1 MKKFLRNALIGIML
15 AATVT
20 TLFVGCGK
28 NNVTVP
34 VDSSVVVS
42 QEESPGYADYGDAN
56 AETSLYKVY
65 WNDSDS
71 VKESQEQKLIA
82 AREGATVVEGS
93 TMFNGLFKVYQ
104 DAEGGQFI
112 ISNATRVYLTEDGKI
127 PAQAMTELRLEGT
140 GDRVYIRDTDI
151 EVEAAKNAV
160 NDFLRFVDGDQAG
173 YEGRTQISK
182 QSDEVKLL
190 MSQATAARVNNMPS
204 AQTISVY
211 NGYVE
216 VYSLLDAMSEM
227 GYVSDFSAGYT
238 TDEKTGKD
246 VMQFIATINAVGN
259 HFQVQIDVDMETGVV
274 MDAKAD
280 GKEFSLEQAGLDDA
294 KLNCDIPAPGLQ
306 ISLQNVEDLF
316 GWDIEVYAD
325 ESVGEPF
332 INIVTDNRDIAKA
345 ENFVTYQV
353 FSEETATGTE
363 THPEDQVYVSQD
375 KVDAVHNQA
384 VEDLITQYMEETG
397 ATREEA
403 EAWWQNNLVE
413 AQSKNEEAQRKR
425 DELAALRQQELEAY
439 EAARDAWYRANYGMS
454 SVEFDKLP
462 PTEKADLVLAH
473 PEVDRSTKPENSWDW
488 QYQ

>member
-20 TLFVGCGK
+20 TMFVGCGK

-71 VKESQEQKLIA
+71 VKESQEQKLIE

-93 TMFNGLFKVYQ
+93 TMFNGLFKMYQ
-104 DAEGGQFI
+104 DEEGGQFI

-160 NDFLRFVDGDQAG
+160 NDFLRFVDGEQAG

-182 QSDEVKLL
+182 QSNEVKLL

-246 VMQFIATINAVGN
+246 VMQFIATVNAVGN
-259 HFQVQIDVDMETGVV
+259 RFQVQITVDMETGVV
-274 MDAKAD
+274 MDARAD
-280 GKEFSLEQAGLDDA
+280 GKDFSLEQAGLDDA

-306 ISLQNVEDLF
+306 VSLQNVEDLF

-363 THPEDQVYVSQD
+363 THPEDQVYVSDEQLTEGQQ
-375 KVDAVHNQA
+375 KSKEIYIQA
-384 VEDLITQYMEETG
+384 CLNEGMTP
-397 ATREEA
+397 AEA
-403 EAWWQNNLVE
+403 EARWQE
-413 AQSKNEEAQRKR
+413 KRAEGSSKNEEAQRKR
-425 DELAALRQQELEAY
+425 DEYNQRIQAETQAHL
-439 EAARDAWYRANYGMS
+439 DAIDQWYRENTGMS
-454 SVEFDKLP
+454 YMEWLDM
-462 PTEKADLVLAH
+462 TNQEHTTWMYAH
-473 PEVDRSTKPENSWDW
+473 PDVDFSTSPT
-488 QYQ
+488 Y